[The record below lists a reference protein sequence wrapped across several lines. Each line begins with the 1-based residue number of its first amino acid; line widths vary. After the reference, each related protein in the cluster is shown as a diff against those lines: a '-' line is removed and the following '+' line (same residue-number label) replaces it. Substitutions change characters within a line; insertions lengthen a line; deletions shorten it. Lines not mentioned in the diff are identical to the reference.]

1 MANKFKTH
9 KADYFYRLIM
19 QQSRRPAS
27 TRKVSRW
34 NAFLSQELA
43 RRNNEL
49 PDGADHKRVS
59 DDLIQD
65 IAEKWRNM
73 SEEEKSLATN
83 DKVQEIYE
91 QRANRAFGRHNVAT
105 REFND
110 LRRSLDHVETELRAI
125 HSRTQAEILLIVTRG
140 NQSTWMQ
147 PRTLVTSDAVEDFI
161 LSSTK
166 YSVLDYSIKMECFI
180 LGGGANAR
188 STAMSA
194 KAQILKLKAEAAS
207 LIDEKLR
214 AASRRGAVPGMKY
227 SKFHRITEE
236 FGIIVENWPLTRFCA
251 PGDISSR
258 TELEVLLHAW
268 KTDSA
273 RFRCLSDDE
282 WEEWRLRQVSVLPQP
297 PSSTAVEETTS
308 SPIAESTATPP
319 SPAAEEPAPTSEP
332 RPATGQK
339 RPAAAV
345 EFINTVTGTDGAPLV
360 VAKRARKQRSDAG
373 KKRGPQKKRA
383 GEDAPATSTSA
394 LPAPASTTA
403 IASPAAVAVVASPT
417 STTVVASPAALTLP
431 ASTAVSAS
439 PASTAVSASPAST
452 AVVASPASTA
462 VSASPASTAVVASP
476 AAAAV
481 VASPASTTLVAS
493 PAAALTSPA
502 STTAIASPAAALTSP
517 ASTAVVASPTATDVV
532 ASPAAIAIA
541 ASPTATAVVASPT
554 STAVVVSPA
563 ATLTSPASTTVVP
576 SATATAILASPASSA
591 ILASPAAGV
600 TSPTSTAI
608 LASPVTTA
616 VPVSS
621 TAVSAPPS
629 PASPAQPATA
639 PSPSC
644 SPPPARPPPDAIAGM
659 AMPMDATVSA
669 SLSAPGPA
677 VAWPEARRR
686 MVMPA
691 QKVVGVDA
699 DAGVDAVEGAGA
711 GAGVGV
717 GAGEDADLALLLDNL
732 LK

>member
-1 MANKFKTH
+1 MVRVHVSSASLLNLQRTVKYSKERVSFRYRRQRTRNPLTAVEKALLKQKRRKTAADLKAALAEGQALVWGYAWQMANKFKTH

-49 PDGADHKRVS
+49 PNGADRKRVS

-194 KAQILKLKAEAAS
+194 KAQVLKLKAEAAS

-297 PSSTAVEETTS
+297 PGSTAVEETTT
-308 SPIAESTATPP
+308 SPVQVALPTPP
-319 SPAAEEPAPTSEP
+319 PPSCPLPVAQPT
-332 RPATGQK
+332 T
-339 RPAAAV
+339 
-345 EFINTVTGTDGAPLV
+345 APL
-360 VAKRARKQRSDAG
+360 
-373 KKRGPQKKRA
+373 
-383 GEDAPATSTSA
+383 
-394 LPAPASTTA
+394 
-403 IASPAAVAVVASPT
+403 
-417 STTVVASPAALTLP
+417 
-431 ASTAVSAS
+431 
-439 PASTAVSASPAST
+439 
-452 AVVASPASTA
+452 
-462 VSASPASTAVVASP
+462 
-476 AAAAV
+476 
-481 VASPASTTLVAS
+481 
-493 PAAALTSPA
+493 
-502 STTAIASPAAALTSP
+502 
-517 ASTAVVASPTATDVV
+517 
-532 ASPAAIAIA
+532 
-541 ASPTATAVVASPT
+541 
-554 STAVVVSPA
+554 
-563 ATLTSPASTTVVP
+563 
-576 SATATAILASPASSA
+576 
-591 ILASPAAGV
+591 
-600 TSPTSTAI
+600 
-608 LASPVTTA
+608 
-616 VPVSS
+616 
-621 TAVSAPPS
+621 
-629 PASPAQPATA
+629 
-639 PSPSC
+639 PSC
-644 SPPPARPPPDAIAGM
+644 PPPPAWLPPDATAGM
-659 AMPMDATVSA
+659 ATPMDATISA
-669 SLSAPGPA
+669 SLNAPGPA
-677 VAWPEARRR
+677 VAS
-686 MVMPA
+686 PA
-691 QKVVGVDA
+691 VAAVYAPSPTTPLPVALGSFAAALSPSAQPAPPLSAPTSSSMSPPLATSAPPAASASSPAA
-699 DAGVDAVEGAGA
+699 DNTMSTSPMDSVHPG
-711 GAGVGV
+711 
-717 GAGEDADLALLLDNL
+717 LPSTSSALPP
-732 LK
+732 